1 MKIISGFLK
10 FIAYVLMIIFVAF
23 FPLCLFS
30 RGVGQTLYDPAD
42 FLEMVNDEILDPEIL
57 ANIVEDLIRENQE
70 VQNSQGDNLFANV
83 LLQGVL
89 NLEHDEWVSMVNL
102 IVPPEIV
109 SQAFD
114 QVLDSYYRW
123 IDGRSPVPLFQISLV
138 PWKNQIKTNTIPIL
152 ELIMRDI
159 RACNPEEIQ
168 IYNQIRLSGEYTN
181 IPPCRPP
188 EPNYSWILDTGAIE
202 GPDFLETTLPNQ
214 IDNSKALSA
223 STRDPV
229 EFKDNYLNMVSVM
242 QVGWIIA
249 VGLFIIAIPLGTRSI
264 PELFKWIGWP
274 LLLAGVCGI
283 LISILLLFFTGSI
296 MAVVGGL
303 SSGTIP
309 STVFSQ
315 FELIGVSLVQ
325 YFQRPLL
332 IQSVVIFG
340 LGCISLIIGGIVG
353 RTRTRISISE
363 PQSDPLPDPP
373 PAPTI
378 RKKREKQ
385 EDDSS
390 PTGMFG

>member
-10 FIAYVLMIIFVAF
+10 FIAYVLMVIFVVF

-42 FLEMVNDEILDPEIL
+42 FLEMVNDEILDPEIF

-70 VQNSQGDNLFANV
+70 VQDAQGDNLFANV

-89 NLEHDEWVSMVNL
+89 NLDHDEWVSMVNL

-123 IDGRSPVPLFQISLV
+123 IDGRSPVPLIQISLV
-138 PWKNQIKTNTIPIL
+138 PWKNQIKANIIPIL

-168 IYNQIRLSGEYTN
+168 EYNQIRLTGEYTN

-202 GPDFLETTLPNQ
+202 GPGFLETSLPNQ
-214 IDNSKALSA
+214 IDNSRALSA
-223 STRDPV
+223 STRDPI
-229 EFKDNYLNMVSVM
+229 EFKNNYLNMVSVM
-242 QVGWIIA
+242 QAGWILFI
-249 VGLFIIAIPLGTRSI
+249 GLFVIAIPLGTRSI

-274 LLLAGVCGI
+274 LFLAGIWGF
-283 LISILLLFFTGSI
+283 LISILLLIFTGSI

-303 SSGTIP
+303 SSGTISP
-309 STVFSQ
+309 TVFSQ

-325 YFQRPLL
+325 YFQRPLM
-332 IQSVVIFG
+332 IQSIVIFV
-340 LGCISLIIGGIVG
+340 LGCTSLIIGGIIG
-353 RTRTRISISE
+353 RTRTVRSISE
-363 PQSDPLPDPP
+363 PQSELQPDPP

-378 RKKREKQ
+378 RRKRENQ

>member
-1 MKIISGFLK
+1 
-10 FIAYVLMIIFVAF
+10 
-23 FPLCLFS
+23 
-30 RGVGQTLYDPAD
+30 
-42 FLEMVNDEILDPEIL
+42 
-57 ANIVEDLIRENQE
+57 
-70 VQNSQGDNLFANV
+70 
-83 LLQGVL
+83 
-89 NLEHDEWVSMVNL
+89 
-102 IVPPEIV
+102 
-109 SQAFD
+109 
-114 QVLDSYYRW
+114 
-123 IDGRSPVPLFQISLV
+123 
-138 PWKNQIKTNTIPIL
+138 
-152 ELIMRDI
+152 
-159 RACNPEEIQ
+159 
-168 IYNQIRLSGEYTN
+168 
-181 IPPCRPP
+181 
-188 EPNYSWILDTGAIE
+188 
-202 GPDFLETTLPNQ
+202 
-214 IDNSKALSA
+214 
-223 STRDPV
+223 
-229 EFKDNYLNMVSVM
+229 
-242 QVGWIIA
+242 
-249 VGLFIIAIPLGTRSI
+249 
-264 PELFKWIGWP
+264 
-274 LLLAGVCGI
+274 
-283 LISILLLFFTGSI
+283 